1 MTDHN
6 AGNNKEDEKKK
17 NSPGVLSYRAM
28 RGILG
33 LLGFLLPLV
42 LLIGGMWTEGHLR
55 DSISSF
61 YHSPSALLHGF
72 FVGTLCAMGI
82 FLVSYR
88 GYEKEDDE
96 HINDNVITSVGG
108 FSIIFVALFPVVPW
122 CPDDLKALLQFAVHY
137 GSAGVFFLAMA
148 FMSFYKF
155 TRPPGS
161 SAGKEN
167 SKAFLRKKC
176 RNKIYRTCAYAI
188 ILSISLI
195 PLKGPPGELF
205 DRDLDCLNWVFWL
218 ESLALLAFSVS
229 WSVKGY
235 YSSE

>member
-1 MTDHN
+1 MQATI
-6 AGNNKEDEKKK
+6 KRTERRKTVPE
-17 NSPGVLSYRAM
+17 VLSYRAM
-28 RGILG
+28 RSILG
-33 LLGFLLPLV
+33 LLGFLLPVILFA
-42 LLIGGMWTEGHLR
+42 GGMWTEGHLR

-88 GYEKEDDE
+88 GYEKGKDDE

-122 CPDDLKALLQFAVHY
+122 CPDDLKTLLQFVVHY

-161 SAGKEN
+161 SAGEEN

-188 ILSISLI
+188 ILFISLI
-195 PLKGPPGELF
+195 PLKGPLGKLF
-205 DRDLDCLNWVFWL
+205 DRDPDCLNWVFWL
-218 ESLALLAFSVS
+218 ESLALWAFGVS
-229 WSVKGY
+229 WSVKGR